1 MTETPTRGAAQ
12 AQAPEPEPARAP
24 RPLLRRG
31 LDGLYTGAGALAAL
45 CVLAIFVL
53 MIAAPLGRA
62 LAWRVGWINDVVAWL
77 CAAAAFMGMAHSFRN
92 GDFVRVT
99 LLLEQLSPAVRRRLE
114 VVSLAIAAVAVG
126 YLSFWAARFTYESW
140 QFGDIAGNLVA
151 IPIWIP
157 QMGFVIGALIF
168 MLAVLDECVT
178 VLRGGKPSYVA
189 RVEERHARGDFSEE
203 L

>member
-1 MTETPTRGAAQ
+1 MNPTT
-12 AQAPEPEPARAP
+12 
-24 RPLLRRG
+24 RPGPLRRS
-31 LDGLYTGAGALAAL
+31 LDGLYTLAGALAAL

-53 MIAAPLGRA
+53 MIVAPLGRA

-77 CAAAAFMGMAHSFRN
+77 CAAAAFLGMAHSFRN

-99 LLLEQLSPAVRRRLE
+99 LLLEHLGPAWRRRFE
-114 VVSLAIAAVAVG
+114 ALALAVAALAVG
-126 YLSFWAARFTYESW
+126 YLGFWAARFTLESW
-140 QFGDIAGNLVA
+140 QIQEIAGNLLA

-157 QMGFVIGALIF
+157 QLSFVVGALIF
-168 MLAVLDECVT
+168 LVAVLDECVA
-178 VLRGGKPSYVA
+178 VLQGGQPTYVR